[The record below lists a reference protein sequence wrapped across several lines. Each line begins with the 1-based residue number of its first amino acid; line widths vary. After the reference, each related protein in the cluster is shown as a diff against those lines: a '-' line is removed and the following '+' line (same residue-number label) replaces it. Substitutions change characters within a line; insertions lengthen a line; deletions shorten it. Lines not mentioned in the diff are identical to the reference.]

1 MPEPPTTVVAAA
13 LAAAWATLH
22 EGRQLRASQ
31 RDSLAGFLVQELV
44 EEDIVAICCALVANG
59 RHEDRA
65 DVVALA
71 IAHGQFAARAEPE
84 LWAAIALRHAQWLLH
99 TRQANEALA
108 EAAALGIGESA
119 APPRRLAGAL
129 ALTSAVAEARLGE
142 EAAARIRLD
151 DARRLAVAELGD
163 DPWHTEFSPANTD
176 VHRIAVLA
184 ALGDRDEARA
194 VFDAA
199 DLSSLS
205 PERRARAALDAGA
218 E

>member
-22 EGRQLRASQ
+22 EGRALSASQ
-31 RDSLAGFLVQELV
+31 RDILAGLLIQELV

-71 IAHGQFAARAEPE
+71 VAHGQFAARAEPE

-99 TRQANEALA
+99 TGQANEALA
-108 EAAALGIGESA
+108 EAVAALGIGGSA

-129 ALTSAVAEARLGE
+129 TLTCAVAEARLREG
-142 EAAARIRLD
+142 AAARIRLD
-151 DARRLAVAELGD
+151 DARRLAVGELGD

-184 ALGDRDEARA
+184 ALGDRDEARVDGQVCRGLHA
-194 VFDAA
+194 VAE
-199 DLSSLS
+199 S
-205 PERRARAALDAGA
+205 PVALVRG
-218 E
+218 

>member
-1 MPEPPTTVVAAA
+1 M
-13 LAAAWATLH
+13 
-22 EGRQLRASQ
+22 
-31 RDSLAGFLVQELV
+31 VQELV

-71 IAHGQFAARAEPE
+71 VAHGQFAARAKTA
-84 LWAAIALRHAQWLLH
+84 LWAAVALRHAQWLLH
-99 TRQANEALA
+99 TGQISEALA
-108 EAAALGIGESA
+108 EAVAAFGIGESA
-119 APPRRLAGAL
+119 VPPRRLAGAL
-129 ALTSAVAEARLGE
+129 ALTCAVAAARLGE
-142 EAAARIRLD
+142 RSAARIRLD
-151 DARRLAVAELGD
+151 DAGRLAVGELGD

-194 VFDAA
+194 VFDTA

-218 E
+218 G